1 MAPPASEVLE
11 FWFGEP
17 ARSLWFATRPAFD
30 DEIRSRFG
38 AVVAAAGAGE
48 LGPWAADSGG
58 ALALTIALDQ
68 FPRNI
73 HRGTPAAFAH
83 DGLARA
89 VARRAIER
97 GFDRAVPLD
106 RRMFFYL
113 PFEHSEALADQERSV
128 ALFARWVSEH
138 PAERRAD
145 ADDQMTYVVRHHEII
160 RRFGRFPHR
169 NAILGRAAT
178 PDEIAFLREP
188 GLSF

>member
-1 MAPPASEVLE
+1 MVTASEILE
-11 FWFGEP
+11 FWFTEP

-38 AVVAAAGAGE
+38 AVVDAAAAGE
-48 LGPWAADSGG
+48 LDGWAADAAG
-58 ALALTIALDQ
+58 ALALTIVLDQ

-83 DGLARA
+83 DARARA
-89 VARRAIER
+89 VAHRAVER
-97 GFDRAVPLD
+97 GLDRDVPLD

-113 PFEHSEALADQERSV
+113 PFEHSELAVDQGQSV

-138 PAERRAD
+138 APDQRAY
-145 ADDQMTYVVRHHEII
+145 ADDQMTYVVRHHDII
-160 RRFGRFPHR
+160 RQFGRFPHR
-169 NAILGRAAT
+169 NAILGRASS

-188 GLSF
+188 GAAF